1 MSSSVLGEM
10 EQAMVAT
17 AKISASPMMVLRRP
31 KRSDSR
37 PAEMAPNAAPKSR
50 VEVTSPSVS
59 GVRPRSRCMNGR
71 APLMT
76 PVS

>member
-1 MSSSVLGEM
+1 M
-10 EQAMVAT
+10 EQAIVET
-17 AKISASPMMVLRRP
+17 AKMSANAMMVLRRP

-37 PAEMAPNAAPKSR
+37 PAVIAPKAAPNSR
-50 VEVTSPSVS
+50 VDVTRPSVS
-59 GVRPRSRCMNGR
+59 GVSARSRCMNGR